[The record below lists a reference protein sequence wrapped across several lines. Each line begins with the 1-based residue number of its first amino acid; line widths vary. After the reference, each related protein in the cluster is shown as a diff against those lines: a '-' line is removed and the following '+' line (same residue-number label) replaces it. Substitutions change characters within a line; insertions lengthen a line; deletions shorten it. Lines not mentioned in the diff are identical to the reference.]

1 MLKYDRLLTLLQ
13 EKGIKKA
20 RFRDSGFSPSFIYKI
35 EHGEHISTKN
45 IDKLCAMLQC
55 QPGDFMEWIP
65 DKECENVENT
75 GIED

>member
-1 MLKYDRLLTLLQ
+1 MLKYDRLFVLLK

-20 RFRDSGFSPSFIYKI
+20 RFRDSGFSPTFIYKI
-35 EHGEHISTKN
+35 KHGEHVTTKN

-65 DKECENVENT
+65 DEECDECE
-75 GIED
+75 EDGD